1 MLRLENQYWQAIKD
15 KDADAAMRLT
25 DESCI
30 LAGAQGVSRVEKRKF
45 EDMMK
50 SAKYTL
56 HDFKLKNPQV
66 KLLNDDVAIL
76 GYAVHE
82 DLTVEGRPVTVD
94 AAEASTWIRRP
105 EGWVCALHTESI
117 LGDPFGRDRHA
128 V

>member
-1 MLRLENQYWQAIKD
+1 
-15 KDADAAMRLT
+15 
-25 DESCI
+25 
-30 LAGAQGVSRVEKRKF
+30 
-45 EDMMK
+45 MK

-94 AAEASTWIRRP
+94 AAEASMWVRRP